1 MSREV
6 LLTEWIPSTMAEFLE
21 EETLENKLHI
31 ASWGRLHM
39 GRTSYLLWFTRFC
52 LEQCYSHFSDLDFE
66 CRPYLDSKP
75 EFVHRGIIT
84 SKFNPRCLLRNL
96 INVMNGMYW

>member
-1 MSREV
+1 MGSTAYGKNILLVVV
-6 LLTEWIPSTMAEFLE
+6 L
-21 EETLENKLHI
+21 KL
-31 ASWGRLHM
+31 
-39 GRTSYLLWFTRFC
+39 C
-52 LEQCYSHFSDLDFE
+52 LEQNNGHFSDLDFE
-66 CRPYLDSKP
+66 CRPFLDSKP